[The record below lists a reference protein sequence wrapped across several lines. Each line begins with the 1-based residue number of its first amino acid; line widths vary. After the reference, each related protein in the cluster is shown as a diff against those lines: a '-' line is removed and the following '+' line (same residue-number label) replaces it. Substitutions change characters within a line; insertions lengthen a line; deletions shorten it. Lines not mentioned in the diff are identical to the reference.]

1 MDKKIRY
8 KQTVNIKEH
17 YDIYYTLSD
26 FEYDCRRYKIENLS
40 FDELCD
46 VLNGTKPD
54 FIISVSEGHLDYDG
68 VYVYGP
74 HFVSVL
80 DFFSVVLADDAF
92 DRGYE
97 MRDELEIIDKE
108 TTILSD

>member
-8 KQTVNIKEH
+8 KQTVNIKEY

-26 FEYDCRRYKIENLS
+26 FEYDCHLYKIENLS
-40 FDELCD
+40 FDELCG

-54 FIISVSEGHLDYDG
+54 FIISVSEGHVNYDG

-74 HFVSVL
+74 HYVSVL
-80 DFFSVVLADDAF
+80 DFFSELLVSDAIE
-92 DRGYE
+92 RGYE
-97 MRDELEIIDKE
+97 MRDKLEILDKE
-108 TTILSD
+108 ITILDN